1 MHKQNFPEEE
11 VPSASD
17 IFKNAPTFNDAF
29 SIFALAQQL
38 VSIPLY
44 LHLVPGF
51 FMTLTNMIYNTVIT
65 YYLKVDHPDA
75 VKLAAKNVL
84 NEFCEE
90 NVAYVELRSTPRT
103 CPGLSFA
110 SIG

>member
-1 MHKQNFPEEE
+1 
-11 VPSASD
+11 
-17 IFKNAPTFNDAF
+17 
-29 SIFALAQQL
+29 
-38 VSIPLY
+38 
-44 LHLVPGF
+44 
-51 FMTLTNMIYNTVIT
+51 MTLTNMIYNTVIT

-110 SIG
+110 QHYSLSDTLVDTEADSQ

>member
-1 MHKQNFPEEE
+1 MMLFQFLLWHN
-11 VPSASD
+11 
-17 IFKNAPTFNDAF
+17 NW
-29 SIFALAQQL
+29 L
-38 VSIPLY
+38 VY